1 MTEARAFGMGQYGH
15 NNQPVQ
21 YSTSVIEIEIEI
33 EIEIDSMMRQ
43 RELHIICRT
52 TLLIICVFMSMSS
65 LRLQVHH
72 ILYLFAELGDRETT
86 ETSVRRVLEKGY
98 GTDFYAGG

>member
-1 MTEARAFGMGQYGH
+1 
-15 NNQPVQ
+15 
-21 YSTSVIEIEIEI
+21 
-33 EIEIDSMMRQ
+33 MRE
-43 RELHIICRT
+43 RESNAICRT
-52 TLLIICVFMSMSS
+52 TLLIICVFISILSF
-65 LRLQVHH
+65 RLQVHH